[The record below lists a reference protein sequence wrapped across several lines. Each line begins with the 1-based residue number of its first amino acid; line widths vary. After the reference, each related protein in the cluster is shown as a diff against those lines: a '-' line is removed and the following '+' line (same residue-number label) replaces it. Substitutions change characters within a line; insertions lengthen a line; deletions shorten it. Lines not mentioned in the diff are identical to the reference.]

1 MKNNFLCLY
10 ISDLHVNK
18 KKKIKSL
25 LKKKNN
31 SLLIEKF
38 FQDQVQDLISTIPA
52 HDSEQTRIFIVGD
65 VASNFE
71 LFKCFFNFYCQ
82 KIKIK
87 TYFILGNHE
96 FKALFYQKKD
106 NYLQI
111 VDRYQKFLSS
121 IGIELLEDEL
131 LVENIK
137 QQKTLKF
144 NISEI
149 LKLKPEQ
156 IKNIFVNA
164 SFGVLGSFSG
174 SETLSQ
180 VHCLLRKVVPDVKL
194 VFATHFPF
202 KTWLQDQINHHWVY
216 LYGHSHHNVKQ
227 GTFCY
232 ADNQIGVQKKLK
244 FKSFNLA
251 FN

>member
-1 MKNNFLCLY
+1 MKNTFLCLY
-10 ISDLHVNK
+10 ISDLHINK
-18 KKKIKSL
+18 KRKIKSIL
-25 LKKKNN
+25 KKNN
-31 SLLIEKF
+31 SQQIEKF
-38 FQDQVQDLISTIPA
+38 FQDQIQDLTQTIPA
-52 HDSEQTRIFIVGD
+52 YDLDQMRIFIVGD
-65 VASNFE
+65 VSSNFN
-71 LFKCFFNFYCQ
+71 LFKCFFNLYCQ

-137 QQKTLKF
+137 SQKTLKF
-144 NISEI
+144 NIQEI
-149 LKLKPEQ
+149 LKLNPEK
-156 IKNIFVNA
+156 IKDIFTTS
-164 SFGVLGSFSG
+164 SFSVLGSFSG

-180 VHCLLRKVVPDVKL
+180 VHCLLRKVAPNTKL
-194 VFATHFPF
+194 IIATHFPF
-202 KTWLQDQINHHWVY
+202 KTWLQDQINHHWIY

-244 FKSFNLA
+244 FKSFNLV